1 LNSGGAIFKKFLNII
16 LLTISALQPYLYPAS
31 ETVLWENR
39 SDFLSIVIVLTLS
52 VVLPLFIMNK
62 VNSDQHGRSFN
73 QPGFESTKVVLPG
86 IVETDGLLIRKRVL
100 PKPAT
105 GQVIV
110 KVKAS
115 GLLPSL

>member
-1 LNSGGAIFKKFLNII
+1 
-16 LLTISALQPYLYPAS
+16 
-31 ETVLWENR
+31 
-39 SDFLSIVIVLTLS
+39 
-52 VVLPLFIMNK
+52 MNK

-73 QPGFESTKVVLPG
+73 QPGFESTEVVLPG
-86 IVETDGLLIRKRVL
+86 IVETDGLLIRKHVL

-110 KVKAS
+110 KVEAS